1 LDRASGANELWLVD
15 TASTRARRLASGLNT
30 IGAGY
35 AWLPDSRGLLV
46 HLRSDRAR
54 PLPPADA
61 VPTGPAIQHTEAG
74 AGVRS
79 VRTYQ
84 DLLRNESDA
93 QTLEHYLLSQLA
105 RIDLGGKVPPLGAPA
120 LYLPSSPSPDRL
132 YLASAPS
139 RDGRY
144 VLATQAQRPFSYLVP
159 VTRFPRV
166 VEVLDARTGAS
177 VHTVAR
183 LPLVE
188 GLPTGNDAVPT
199 GARHVHW
206 RADAPAT
213 L

>member
-1 LDRASGANELWLVD
+1 GI
-15 TASTRARRLASGLNT
+15 RRFHVTGVQTCALPICLNT

-105 RIDLGGKVPPLGAPA
+105 RIDLGGKVTPLGAPA
-120 LYLPSSPSPDRL
+120 LYLASSPSP
-132 YLASAPS
+132 
-139 RDGRY
+139 DGRY
-144 VLATQAQRPFSYLVP
+144 VLATQAQRPFSYL
-159 VTRFPRV
+159 
-166 VEVLDARTGAS
+166 
-177 VHTVAR
+177 
-183 LPLVE
+183 
-188 GLPTGNDAVPT
+188 
-199 GARHVHW
+199 
-206 RADAPAT
+206 
-213 L
+213 